1 MRKHLFILILGS
13 GILAAVWLAL
23 AGSGEASAAKP
34 AADIDESSVAPTAT
48 PTPTL
53 VPSPAPTATLNPTL
67 VPSPAPIATPTP
79 TLVPSPTPTV
89 TVELTP
95 VPSPPTAYPKSTR
108 VSTTTRTA
116 GERRFTLDR
125 AILTGIQQNP
135 AVLVAKQELERTKG
149 VIIEIRA
156 QALPHITPTGNFQ
169 WIDPNLRSATLV
181 NTSTVGAT
189 PGATPV
195 VASAAS
201 QVRDL
206 GAQPAAAS
214 TKTTTNLQETDVSY
228 SIRVTGTQLIFNGT
242 TYPAIRGTFFQ
253 RDSAYF
259 SFRNILDLTIA
270 TVKTQFYQV
279 VVDKALIGVQEEQVQ
294 LLQSQLKDQQNRFEA
309 GTVPRFNVLQAEVA
323 LYNQIPQLI
332 TAQNNFRIAQLT
344 LAKTLG
350 LDFNPLRGEK
360 PPLEVVGEM
369 PYNPRK
375 IALVEAIELGKQRR
389 PFLKQARANVLNQIE
404 QVHVALGGFLP
415 TIQTSG
421 GGEWVSSPFN
431 SSWHDISK
439 GWVAQVTGSWPIW
452 DSGEVYG
459 RVKEQR
465 ALLSE
470 AKITFD
476 DDVRQVELEVQQA
489 YSNLIQ
495 NQELV
500 QSQEKNVDLARE
512 AVRLAKARLD
522 AGAGTQL
529 DVLNAQVQL
538 ATAET
543 TKLQALFGYNSSL
556 AEFDRATGAQSTYT
570 ESFNGI
576 APHATRSKI
585 YDTGSG
591 VDATGKRKKNIGP

>member
-1 MRKHLFILILGS
+1 MRKYLCILGTT
-13 GILAAVWLAL
+13 GGVLAL
-23 AGSGEASAAKP
+23 VVGAAAGTNESASATK
-34 AADIDESSVAPTAT
+34 
-48 PTPTL
+48 
-53 VPSPAPTATLNPTL
+53 
-67 VPSPAPIATPTP
+67 
-79 TLVPSPTPTV
+79 
-89 TVELTP
+89 
-95 VPSPPTAYPKSTR
+95 
-108 VSTTTRTA
+108 TRTKSSSETA
-116 GERRFTLDR
+116 SRRFTLDR
-125 AILTGIQQNP
+125 AILTALQQNP
-135 AVLVAKQELERTKG
+135 DILRAKQEIERTKG

-156 QALPHITPTGNFQ
+156 QALPHITPSGSFQ
-169 WIDPNLRSATLV
+169 WTDPNLRGGSSLATGGGGF
-181 NTSTVGAT
+181 TF
-189 PGATPV
+189 PGE
-195 VASAAS
+195 S
-201 QVRDL
+201 
-206 GAQPAAAS
+206 
-214 TKTTTNLQETDVSY
+214 DVSY
-228 SIRVTGTQLIFNGT
+228 AIRVTGTQLIFNGT

-259 SFRNILDLTIA
+259 AFRNTLDQVIA

-279 VVDKALIGVQEEQVQ
+279 VVNKALIGVQEEQVQ
-294 LLQSQLKDQQNRFEA
+294 LLRSQLQDQQNRFEA

-332 TAQNNFRIAQLT
+332 TARNNFRIAQLT

-350 LDFNPLRGEK
+350 LFFDPLRGEN

-369 PYNPRK
+369 PYNPRN
-375 IALVEAIELGKQRR
+375 INLADAIEFGKQRR

-415 TIQTSG
+415 TISTTG
-421 GGEWVSSPFN
+421 GGEWVSSSLN

-439 GWVAQVTGSWPIW
+439 GWIAQVTGSWPIW

-470 AKITFD
+470 TKITYD

-489 YSNLIQ
+489 YSNLQQ
-495 NQELV
+495 NRELI
-500 QSQEKNVDLARE
+500 QSQEKNVEQALE

-538 ATAET
+538 ATAEST
-543 TKLQALFGYNSSL
+543 RLQALFGYNSSL
-556 AEFDRATGAQSTYT
+556 AEFDRVTGTESTYT
-570 ESFNGI
+570 ESFSGL

-585 YDTGSG
+585 YETGSG
-591 VDATGKRKKNIGP
+591 VDATGKHREKSSK